1 MYNDEC
7 RYEKPPPMS
16 QIIAMAKRLQ
26 ECEEI
31 IENLKNQETSP
42 SGPRTSMNILHQS
55 QLPEP
60 TRSPAPDQSN
70 SSLLYDSSNSVEA
83 ANSEDL
89 LTDLSLDENG
99 KVRESHLRT

>member
-1 MYNDEC
+1 
-7 RYEKPPPMS
+7 MS

-31 IENLKNQETSP
+31 VEKLKIQEASL
-42 SGPRTSMNILHQS
+42 SGSRTSMNILHQS

-83 ANSEDL
+83 TNSEDL

-99 KVRESHLRT
+99 KVCERY